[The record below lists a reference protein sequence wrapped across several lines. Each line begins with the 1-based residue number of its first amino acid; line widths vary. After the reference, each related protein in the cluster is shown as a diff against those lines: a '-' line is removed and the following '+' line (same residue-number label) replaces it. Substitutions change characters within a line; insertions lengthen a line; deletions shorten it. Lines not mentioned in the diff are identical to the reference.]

1 MQMLTEIV
9 IKQPEFTELL
19 AQVEAGR
26 CPAAVSGLS
35 GVHRAHIAA
44 ALHQVTGC
52 SVVLLCA
59 DETEGRRLQR
69 DLTAFTG
76 QEVRLLAGREFVF
89 YDATASRQWE
99 HRRLSLFHAMGH
111 GAAPLVVATAEALL
125 QRTMPPETL
134 DRAALT
140 LKLEGQYN
148 LDTLADQLTAAGY
161 TRCDQVEGPGQ
172 FSLRGGILDVYSPAA
187 EAPVRAEFWGDE
199 IDSMGIFDPSTQRRT
214 ANITEAVLL
223 PAAETLPQLAPGG
236 ILGLCAAI
244 EKEKRKVERAMKRSN
259 DPKGL
264 QTLWNTMEADS
275 RKLADLQSFPAAD
288 RYMDLIYPDFAC
300 GADYLPEDA
309 FVLWA
314 ESGRC
319 MEAARH
325 FLWRVTEDVTTLVD
339 AGALRAKGPSY
350 CADPGKLAHTLAE
363 RHPNLYLDTFLTSG
377 YPVSPRDAVTFS
389 CRQLPGFGTSLETA
403 ASDLKHY
410 QNAGMASIVL
420 CQTQGRAKALS
431 DLLREQGVTVGL
443 DLDLKQL
450 PQPGTSVL
458 AVGGLSSGMEYQG
471 YAVITE
477 GAAAASPKKKGAGK
491 RKAVT
496 NRQKIQSYSDLSPG
510 DLVVHEKYGIARFV
524 SLSKMQVD
532 GVEKDYIQLAYA
544 GADTLYVPATQLD
557 LVSKYI
563 GGGENADGTQKA
575 KLSKLG
581 GTDWARA
588 KSKAKKATREMA
600 KELIQLY
607 AQRQHRPGY
616 AFHSDDPW
624 QQEFEDKFEFQE
636 TDDQLRCIAEIKADM
651 ERPVPMD
658 RLLCGDVGYGKT
670 EIALRAV
677 MKCVMEGKQAAI
689 LVPTTVLAQQHFQT
703 ATRRFRGFPV
713 RICVLT
719 RYQNARNS
727 KAILRDTEEGAVDI
741 LIGTHRL
748 LQKGIVFKDLGL
760 LVIDEEQRFG
770 VSHKERLK
778 EMAQQ
783 VDVLTL
789 SATPIPRT
797 LNMAL
802 SGLRDM
808 STIDEPPQD
817 RQPVQTY
824 VLEHQWGV
832 LIDAIRREIGR
843 GGQVYYLHNR
853 VESIDRTAGKLRAL
867 LDDDAIS
874 IEVAHGKMSQ
884 DQISGVMAR
893 MVDGEI
899 QVLVCTTI
907 IETGIDIPN
916 VNTLII
922 EDADRMGLSQLHQ
935 IRGRVG
941 RSSRRAFA
949 YLTYRR
955 GKVLSEVA
963 AKRLSA
969 VREFAAFGAGFKIA
983 MRDLEIRGAG
993 NLLGREQSG
1002 NLMSVGYDM
1011 YLKLLEEAVLE
1022 EKGETPVRTEEVT
1035 ADLVISANIP
1045 TFYVSSAEQRMD
1057 LYRRIAHIRSE
1068 ADADDLVDELIDRY
1082 GDPPRPVNNLISVA
1096 LLRAA
1101 ASALGIQDIAQKGDT
1116 VRFTLK
1122 DFDVKQIARVS
1133 GLAPFQSR
1141 IRFAPDKNNVPVLT
1155 LKLKAKEDPLAWSRR
1170 LLTAYGQAAAQPKE
1184 TGLPD

>member
-1 MQMLTEIV
+1 M
-9 IKQPEFTELL
+9 
-19 AQVEAGR
+19 
-26 CPAAVSGLS
+26 
-35 GVHRAHIAA
+35 
-44 ALHQVTGC
+44 
-52 SVVLLCA
+52 
-59 DETEGRRLQR
+59 
-69 DLTAFTG
+69 
-76 QEVRLLAGREFVF
+76 
-89 YDATASRQWE
+89 
-99 HRRLSLFHAMGH
+99 
-111 GAAPLVVATAEALL
+111 
-125 QRTMPPETL
+125 
-134 DRAALT
+134 
-140 LKLEGQYN
+140 
-148 LDTLADQLTAAGY
+148 
-161 TRCDQVEGPGQ
+161 
-172 FSLRGGILDVYSPAA
+172 
-187 EAPVRAEFWGDE
+187 
-199 IDSMGIFDPSTQRRT
+199 
-214 ANITEAVLL
+214 
-223 PAAETLPQLAPGG
+223 
-236 ILGLCAAI
+236 
-244 EKEKRKVERAMKRSN
+244 
-259 DPKGL
+259 
-264 QTLWNTMEADS
+264 
-275 RKLADLQSFPAAD
+275 
-288 RYMDLIYPDFAC
+288 
-300 GADYLPEDA
+300 
-309 FVLWA
+309 
-314 ESGRC
+314 
-319 MEAARH
+319 
-325 FLWRVTEDVTTLVD
+325 
-339 AGALRAKGPSY
+339 
-350 CADPGKLAHTLAE
+350 
-363 RHPNLYLDTFLTSG
+363 
-377 YPVSPRDAVTFS
+377 
-389 CRQLPGFGTSLETA
+389 
-403 ASDLKHY
+403 
-410 QNAGMASIVL
+410 
-420 CQTQGRAKALS
+420 
-431 DLLREQGVTVGL
+431 
-443 DLDLKQL
+443 
-450 PQPGTSVL
+450 
-458 AVGGLSSGMEYQG
+458 
-471 YAVITE
+471 
-477 GAAAASPKKKGAGK
+477 
-491 RKAVT
+491 
-496 NRQKIQSYSDLSPG
+496 
-510 DLVVHEKYGIARFV
+510 
-524 SLSKMQVD
+524 
-532 GVEKDYIQLAYA
+532 
-544 GADTLYVPATQLD
+544 
-557 LVSKYI
+557 
-563 GGGENADGTQKA
+563 
-575 KLSKLG
+575 
-581 GTDWARA
+581 
-588 KSKAKKATREMA
+588 
-600 KELIQLY
+600 
-607 AQRQHRPGY
+607 
-616 AFHSDDPW
+616 
-624 QQEFEDKFEFQE
+624 
-636 TDDQLRCIAEIKADM
+636 
-651 ERPVPMD
+651 
-658 RLLCGDVGYGKT
+658 
-670 EIALRAV
+670 
-677 MKCVMEGKQAAI
+677 
-689 LVPTTVLAQQHFQT
+689 
-703 ATRRFRGFPV
+703 
-713 RICVLT
+713 
-719 RYQNARNS
+719 
-727 KAILRDTEEGAVDI
+727 
-741 LIGTHRL
+741 
-748 LQKGIVFKDLGL
+748 FKDLGL

-941 RSSRRAFA
+941 RSSRQAFA

-1045 TFYVSSAEQRMD
+1045 TFYVPSAEQRMD

-1122 DFDVKQIARVS
+1122 DFDVKQIARLS
-1133 GLAPFQSR
+1133 GLAPFQGR

>member
-1 MQMLTEIV
+1 MQMLTKIL
-9 IKQPEFTELL
+9 IQQPEFTELM

-26 CPAAVSGLS
+26 CPVAVSGLS

-44 ALHQVTGC
+44 AARAVTGC
-52 SVVLLCA
+52 SVLLLCA
-59 DETEGRRLQR
+59 DETDGRRLQS
-69 DLTAFTG
+69 DLAAFTG
-76 QEVRLLAGREFVF
+76 EEVQLLAGREFVF

-99 HRRLSLFHAMGH
+99 HQRLSLFHAMRH
-111 GAAPLVVATAEALL
+111 GRAPLVVATAEALL
-125 QRTMPPETL
+125 QRTMPPEIL

-140 LKLEGQYN
+140 LRLGDQYN
-148 LDTLADQLTAAGY
+148 LDDLAQRLTAAGY
-161 TRCDQVEGPGQ
+161 SRCSQVEGPGQ
-172 FSLRGGILDVYSPAA
+172 FSLRGGILDLYSPEA
-187 EAPVRAEFWGDE
+187 EAPVRADFYGDE
-199 IDSMGIFDPSTQRRT
+199 LDSMGIFDPATQRRST
-214 ANITEAVLL
+214 NITEATFL
-223 PAAETLPQLAPGG
+223 PAAEALPQLAPGG

-244 EKEKRKVERAMKRSN
+244 EKEKLKLERAMKKS
-259 DPKGL
+259 DAPQSL

-288 RYMDLIYPDFAC
+288 RYLDLIYPDFAC
-300 GADYLPEDA
+300 GADYLPENT
-309 FVLWA
+309 FVFWA

-319 MEAARH
+319 MEAAKH
-325 FLWRVTEDVTTLVD
+325 FLWRVNEDQTTLID

-350 CADPGKLAHTLAE
+350 CADPGQLAQQLAE
-363 RHPNLYLDTFLTSG
+363 HYPNLYLDTFLTSS
-377 YPVSPRDAVTFS
+377 YPVPPRDTVTFS
-389 CRQLPGFGTSLETA
+389 CRQLSGFGDSLETA
-403 ASDLKHY
+403 VSDLKHY
-410 QNAGMASIVL
+410 QNTGMASIVL
-420 CQTQGRAKALS
+420 CPSQGRAKALS
-431 DLLREQGVTVGL
+431 DLLREQGVIAGL
-443 DLDLKQL
+443 DLDLKKL
-450 PQPGTSVL
+450 PQPGTTVL

-471 YAVITE
+471 YAVISE
-477 GAAAASPKKKGAGK
+477 GTAATGKKKKAPR

-496 NRQKIQSYSDLSPG
+496 NRQKIQSYNDLSPG

-524 SLSKMQVD
+524 ALSKMQVD

-563 GGGENADGTQKA
+563 GGGEAADGTQKA

-607 AQRQHRPGY
+607 AQRQHQPGY
-616 AFHSDDPW
+616 AFHPDDPW
-624 QQEFEDKFEFQE
+624 QQEFEDQFEFQE
-636 TDDQLRCIAEIKADM
+636 TEDQLRCIAEIKADM

-719 RYQNARNS
+719 RFQNSKNS
-727 KAILRDTEEGAVDI
+727 KAILRDAAEGTVDV

-748 LQKGIVFKDLGL
+748 LQKGIQFKDLGL

-770 VSHKERLK
+770 VTHKERLK
-778 EMAQQ
+778 EMARQ

-853 VESIDRTAGKLRAL
+853 VESIDRTAGKIRAL
-867 LDDDAIS
+867 LDADTIS
-874 IEVAHGKMSQ
+874 VEVAHGKMSQ
-884 DQISGVMAR
+884 EQISGVMNR

-922 EDADRMGLSQLHQ
+922 EDADRMGLAQLHQ

-949 YLTYRR
+949 YLTYRK

-963 AKRLSA
+963 TKRLSA

-1035 ADLVISANIP
+1035 ADLVVSANIP
-1045 TFYVSSAEQRMD
+1045 AFYVPSAEQRMD

-1096 LLRAA
+1096 LLRATA
-1101 ASALGIQDIAQKGDT
+1101 ATLGIQDIAQKGDT
-1116 VRFTLK
+1116 IRFTLK

-1133 GLAPFQSR
+1133 DLPPFKKR
-1141 IRFAPDKNNVPVLT
+1141 IVFAPDKNNVPVLT
-1155 LKLKAKEDPLAWSRR
+1155 LKLKPKEDPLAWSRK
-1170 LLTAYGQAAAQPKE
+1170 LLDAYAQAAPQPKPE
-1184 TGLPD
+1184 ESGD